1 MKKSIVNDIGLYKT
15 RLLSMLTEDSDIC
28 GLLLNKED
36 FTEAEANGLP
46 VQSDFPL
53 SLYKYTGRNQNL
65 PLFRS

>member
-46 VQSDFPL
+46 
-53 SLYKYTGRNQNL
+53 
-65 PLFRS
+65 

>member
-46 VQSDFPL
+46 YSQIFP
-53 SLYKYTGRNQNL
+53 
-65 PLFRS
+65 

>member
-46 VQSDFPL
+46 YSQIFPY
-53 SLYKYTGRNQNL
+53 LYIKPHL
-65 PLFRS
+65 H